1 MTTTTM
7 QRDVAQEQVDRW
19 RWTTASFW
27 RLVALVVAFAIVAV
41 AHLAPAMPGL
51 KPQAQTVLGVFIWFI
66 IVLAAEALPQILTGV
81 AAPLLVFLLNG
92 TPVAEAFNAFNSDVF
107 FLILSA
113 FVLVAVMIGT
123 GLGKRLA
130 LGIVASVRS
139 TKATR
144 IMAGMMGAGTV
155 LHAILP
161 TVSETALFLPI
172 SRCLSELHD
181 GEEMPPRLKRANQA
195 MILTVTGLVPMFAGV
210 FFLTAGVPNLILAAL
225 LEKSSGIKISWLDWL
240 VYNLPLWGLIP
251 ILYFMVRWWFKI
263 GDVEL
268 PNSATVL
275 PKVRADL
282 GRISRGEIWTL
293 VCIGIGFT
301 LWVSEPL
308 TGISTGM
315 AALIMVILL
324 FMPWSGLRFADY
336 GGQVMWPLL
345 FLIAGAISMGN
356 LLFKSGAVTWLA
368 QFLVAPIQ
376 SSGINN
382 GIVILLILA
391 FALHVARAGIISGAA
406 MAAVFVPLIIGM
418 AQQLGFNVLPFSLIL
433 TNALN
438 FAVFV
443 PISAVAILIA
453 VQAAELK
460 WREMIIF
467 GTIVSVVANIYLIL
481 VQSQWMALLG
491 HPLRG

>member
-1 MTTTTM
+1 MTTTTV
-7 QRDVAQEQVDRW
+7 QPDTVRARPGGW
-19 RWTTASFW
+19 RWPTASSW
-27 RLVALVVAFAIVAV
+27 RLVALVLASVIVAV

-51 KPQAQTVLGVFIWFI
+51 KPQAQTILGVFIWFV
-66 IVLAAEALPQILTGV
+66 IVLAAEALPQILIGV
-81 AAPLLVFLLNG
+81 AAPLLVFLLNR
-92 TPVAEAFNAFNSDVF
+92 TPVPEAFNAFNSDVF
-107 FLILSA
+107 FLIMGA

-144 IMAGMMGAGTV
+144 IMAAMMGAGTA
-155 LHAILP
+155 LHVILP

-172 SRCLSELHD
+172 SRCLGELHE
-181 GEEMPPRLKRANQA
+181 GEEMPPTLKRANQA
-195 MILTVTGLVPMFAGV
+195 MILTVTGLVPLFAGA

-225 LEKSSGIKISWLDWL
+225 LEKSSNIKINWLDWL

-251 ILYFMVRWWFKI
+251 ILYFLVRWWFKI
-263 GDVEL
+263 GDIEL
-268 PNSATVL
+268 PNAATVL

-293 VCIGIGFT
+293 VCIGVGFT

-315 AALIMVILL
+315 AALIMVVLL

-368 QFLVAPIQ
+368 QFLVAPIE

-382 GIVILLILA
+382 GIAILLILA
-391 FALHVARAGIISGAA
+391 FGLHIARAGIISGGA
-406 MAAVFVPLIIGM
+406 MAAVFVPLIIGI
-418 AQQLGFNVLPFSLIL
+418 AKPLGFNVLPFALIL

-453 VQAAELK
+453 VQTAELK

-467 GTIVSVVANIYLIL
+467 GSIVSVIANVYLIL